1 MITLNRY
8 KLSNNTQRDYTSMHV
23 RHKILSVI
31 PLLGWT
37 IPRLKPC
44 VSEDRTQVHVLLITV
59 CTVYVCTQIFSS
71 LQTTS
76 VANEMLDLPDK
87 VGWIGLGIMGLPMS
101 RNLLGRMDNET
112 QFYIYDVVQKSIDD
126 FVEEGQGR
134 VHACS
139 SSKEVAD
146 RSVCYTNRTPF
157 GLPESFTYFTGYRT
171 SLSQWSPKA
180 LTSNPST

>member
-1 MITLNRY
+1 MRLYVDACTSQNLVLDSPLRLDNTPPETVCFRRPYTGTCTL
-8 KLSNNTQRDYTSMHV
+8 DH
-23 RHKILSVI
+23 
-31 PLLGWT
+31 P
-37 IPRLKPC
+37 
-44 VSEDRTQVHVLLITV
+44 V

-76 VANEMLDLPDK
+76 VANEMPDIPKK

-112 QFYIYDVVQKSIDD
+112 QFYVYDVVQKSIDD

-146 RSVCYTNRTPF
+146 LSVCYTNSNLFRFPKTTYLLTGSRT
-157 GLPESFTYFTGYRT
+157 LS
-171 SLSQWSPKA
+171 SQWSPKA
-180 LTSNPST
+180 PTSNPST

>member
-1 MITLNRY
+1 
-8 KLSNNTQRDYTSMHV
+8 
-23 RHKILSVI
+23 
-31 PLLGWT
+31 
-37 IPRLKPC
+37 
-44 VSEDRTQVHVLLITV
+44 
-59 CTVYVCTQIFSS
+59 
-71 LQTTS
+71 
-76 VANEMLDLPDK
+76 
-87 VGWIGLGIMGLPMS
+87 MGLPMS
-101 RNLLGRMDNET
+101 RNLLGKMDNET
-112 QFYIYDVVQKSIDD
+112 QFYVYDVVQKSIDD